1 VSSYHPPVDEHEDVI
16 KAALRV
22 IASTHYQ
29 RADDPHADA
38 EQEYAEEQ
46 LALAARALA
55 RAVDRRDPDRQPI
68 GWVEPEAAEGAGCPA
83 GLLPLDDL
91 TAPVERCIVRGKH
104 DAHETAEGRKWTD
117 SDSALKEELT
127 A

>member
-1 VSSYHPPVDEHEDVI
+1 MSSYHPPVDEHEDVM

-55 RAVDRRDPDRQPI
+55 RAVDRKEPDEQPI
-68 GWVEPEAAEGAGCPA
+68 GWVEAPMDGAGCPA

-91 TAPVERCIVRGKH
+91 TAPVDRCVIRTRH
-104 DAHETAEGRKWTD
+104 DVHETAEGRKWT
-117 SDSALKEELT
+117 SADAGIEE
-127 A
+127 